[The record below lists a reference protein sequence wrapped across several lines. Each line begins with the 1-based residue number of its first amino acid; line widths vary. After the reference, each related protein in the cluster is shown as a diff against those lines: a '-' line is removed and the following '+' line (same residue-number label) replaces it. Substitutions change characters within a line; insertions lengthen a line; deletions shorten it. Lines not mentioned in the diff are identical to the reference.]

1 MDISGYYIT
10 TWHYWHYIYVLSIYD
25 FVHVEANTSGVWHLY
40 PLVFAVILGCLTW
53 SVLTL
58 LVKETVEIYLEICY
72 WHQVEFLNVCLQSLF
87 IMWRD
92 FHPKVLA
99 RSGQGLGKMI
109 LHGSTIS
116 AWLHPSAVREDAWI
130 SGLGRCLSAFQR
142 ASPSWPEPLKPHM
155 AGNLRND
162 SWRHHSW
169 R

>member
-1 MDISGYYIT
+1 MT
-10 TWHYWHYIYVLSIYD
+10 IYVLSIYD

-40 PLVFAVILGCLTW
+40 PLVFAVILGCPTW

-58 LVKETVEIYLEICY
+58 QVKETVEIYLEICY

-92 FHPKVLA
+92 FHPKVWA
-99 RSGQGLGKMI
+99 RSG
-109 LHGSTIS
+109 STV

-130 SGLGRCLSAFQR
+130 SGFGRCLSAFQR

-155 AGNLRND
+155 AGNGTVLETPFWITGLV
-162 SWRHHSW
+162 STFIAAG
-169 R
+169 